1 MRPVQSG
8 SATKRVLMTMA
19 CLAMGGL
26 ALLLWARL
34 KLVTGVPRTAL
45 ADPKQSAPARPLSAT
60 PSR

>member
-1 MRPVQSG
+1 MRPRQSG
-8 SATKRVLMTMA
+8 STTKRMLMTLA

-34 KLVTGVPRTAL
+34 KLVTGVPRTAF
-45 ADPKQSAPARPLSAT
+45 ADPEHAAPVPPSKSP

>member
-1 MRPVQSG
+1 MHSGKNG
-8 SATKRVLMTMA
+8 SATRRVLMTLA

-45 ADPKQSAPARPLSAT
+45 ADPQSAPANSPNTT